1 MIHHNRNL
9 QNNTL
14 HKKKVAKK
22 HYIVIDNY
30 CCLYYLQFILSC
42 LQYSP
47 VKQLVKNKKKIFYR

>member
-9 QNNTL
+9 QNNTTQE
-14 HKKKVAKK
+14 KVAKK

-30 CCLYYLQFILSC
+30 CCLYYLKFILSC

-47 VKQLVKNKKKIFYR
+47 VKQTVKNQ